1 MKKYNSIALLDQ
13 LQADTRQMILR
24 VTQLQYADPGLL
36 LENPGPGQWSVVEI
50 LDHLNSYTRYYLG
63 ALENSLQK
71 EIPAVEYFKPGLLG
85 DYFTKLMQPGENGR
99 VKNKMRS
106 PKDHRPSNI
115 IDTRSVIK
123 TFLEHQQYLL
133 NLLEK
138 AKTRNIGKLRTS
150 ISISALIK
158 LKTGDVFR
166 FLIAHE
172 QRHFVQLENAMDAV
186 KAVRTDKYPAALPA
200 V

>member
-71 EIPAVEYFKPGLLG
+71 EMPAVEYFKPGLLG

-106 PKDHRPSNI
+106 PKGHRPSNAI
-115 IDTRSVIK
+115 ETRAVIE

-138 AKTRNIGKLRTS
+138 AKTRNIGKLRTP
-150 ISISALIK
+150 ISISTLIK